1 MLKKE
6 GKNKMNNENK
16 KNNKKVL
23 KRVMFAM
30 GATALLTGGIVTST
44 ALNSYKAPQ
53 IPEANYTSMQNVDP
67 IDLGS
72 TKVSTTKL
80 ANTDVST
87 QANMDSSKKLISEA
101 NMPSFS
107 ENGGSSTKKKTG
119 KINDIPT
126 LIDFNNH
133 KPNFSNMANYYTG
146 DGLGLNSFVDWY
158 TDEEFYMSYLE
169 DNIRSI
175 FNPEGYEN
183 KKTPLSVEQLAQD
196 DLLNYTFIFRFD
208 YVAGDYTNHFVMY
221 MDFKSGKSSDGKT
234 INVIDNFNLYDDYL
248 MVLNYSNGVMTSNCS
263 NNILNLTRT
272 VSYAERDK
280 LLNYYIDA
288 NSLAIFA
295 YKKDTYNYSSLK
307 SKAYA
312 FTNNIDKVP
321 STEYKINYISP
332 RNNPYEA
339 YYEKSEL
346 QQTFTSSDDYQLSYN
361 EMIRFITKL
370 FSDDNKSNGYKDW
383 AIFSTANTYCIDRVR
398 PYMNF
403 ALFQQKYG
411 GLMEDYE
418 DGTDV
423 DIVLNSN
430 KAFNKSEVESLIS
443 YFDDSDNFTL
453 TTTFNH
459 VYDDDEGDEVEED
472 WYGKELVSGESYT
485 LYAKVQDGAGN
496 TSHQYVYFTA
506 TDVDYPTISS
516 GDIVVNV
523 DNPLTLDQIKSC
535 FKAND
540 PTEGDLTD
548 NIKFSNITYVLD
560 SNGKIAVGEYSITA
574 SVSDTAG
581 NSATVTK
588 KIHVVDITS
597 PIVAGTNFSTGNITK
612 LTDAEILKHLTYN
625 DNYYSKDNITIT
637 LSYDDYKNNYTK
649 PGKYQVGVSAKDP
662 SGNVGTTTLTITV
675 TDTTKPVITA
685 TNKTTGNSTCLS
697 QSELL
702 ALFSATDDVTASPTI
717 TIVTDNYTANY
728 RKPGSYTVIAKA
740 TDEAGNSSQATATI
754 TVTDTTAPTI
764 SAINAVVSQTYT
776 TKLTEA
782 ELKALFKVS
791 DDVTATDK
799 IVVTIVTDNYTA
811 KYNTPG
817 SYTVTAK
824 AADEAGNTAQ
834 ATVTIKVIDDIKPVI
849 VLTKEIKTTTQLAL
863 TMADIAKYVK
873 ATDAID
879 GNITP
884 QITDKDGYL
893 TKTNKVGTYNFEVTA
908 TDKSGNVAKETFV
921 IIVEDKDVPVITVSG
936 YTITAAA
943 GQVYKRS
950 DIIKFLIQTGQ
961 LSEEEADAVSVE
973 SNYFD
978 SENPE
983 AGNYELTITRA
994 DGSVQQMSLLVT
1006 ESNNDAEKNEGFF
1019 GWIKNHLAIVL
1030 TALGAVVLAALGF
1043 VFLRKKRR

>member
-6 GKNKMNNENK
+6 GKNKMKNK
-16 KNNKKVL
+16 KLSRALKV
-23 KRVMFAM
+23 
-30 GATALLTGGIVTST
+30 GAVSSLMLGGIVGT
-44 ALNSYKAPQ
+44 AAIVDTMDYKEVKDFKAEQ
-53 IPEANYTSMQNVDP
+53 
-67 IDLGS
+67 
-72 TKVSTTKL
+72 TKL
-80 ANTDVST
+80 ANVDNTDAGIVTLDLADT
-87 QANMDSSKKLISEA
+87 QTTS
-101 NMPSFS
+101 
-107 ENGGSSTKKKTG
+107 
-119 KINDIPT
+119 
-126 LIDFNNH
+126 
-133 KPNFSNMANYYTG
+133 TG
-146 DGLGLNSFVDWY
+146 DYQIKSVDNLVFAMSSIGKKYLTYSKIPAFSILTQSSSIRDLCGTYDAPSLLYEYITWANRKNSLGLGEMILGTGDIDAGNISDSQREAIGLNKDL
-158 TDEEFYMSYLE
+158 TGEMIYLAGG
-169 DNIRSI
+169 DNDC
-175 FNPEGYEN
+175 
-183 KKTPLSVEQLAQD
+183 LCLLVAD
-196 DLLNYTFIFRFD
+196 DKAN
-208 YVAGDYTNHFVMY
+208 
-221 MDFKSGKSSDGKT
+221 
-234 INVIDNFNLYDDYL
+234 
-248 MVLNYSNGVMTSNCS
+248 NCS
-263 NNILNLTRT
+263 YGYIYFEGDGNL
-272 VSYAERDK
+272 VSAFKYS
-280 LLNYYIDA
+280 Y
-288 NSLAIFA
+288 STT
-295 YKKDTYNYSSLK
+295 YK
-307 SKAYA
+307 A
-312 FTNNIDKVP
+312 
-321 STEYKINYISP
+321 
-332 RNNPYEA
+332 
-339 YYEKSEL
+339 
-346 QQTFTSSDDYQLSYN
+346 
-361 EMIRFITKL
+361 
-370 FSDDNKSNGYKDW
+370 
-383 AIFSTANTYCIDRVR
+383 YCIDYFDELLVGISFT
-398 PYMNF
+398 N
-403 ALFQQKYG
+403 ALG
-411 GLMEDYE
+411 NNATSSIEDYPQWTA
-418 DGTDV
+418 DGALSSYNV
-423 DIVLNSN
+423 NPL
-430 KAFNKSEVESLIS
+430 KEV
-443 YFDDSDNFTL
+443 L
-453 TTTFNH
+453 TTLFTPSSSQTKLCFNG
-459 VYDDDEGDEVEED
+459 VKMNDR
-472 WYGKELVSGESYT
+472 
-485 LYAKVQDGAGN
+485 
-496 TSHQYVYFTA
+496 
-506 TDVDYPTISS
+506 DYPTISA

-548 NIKFSNITYVLD
+548 KIQFSDITYKLD
-560 SNGKIAVGEYSITA
+560 TNGKIAVGEYSITA
-574 SVSDTAG
+574 SVSDTSG
-581 NSATVTK
+581 NSASVTK

-612 LTDAEILKHLTYN
+612 LTDAEILKHLTYS
-625 DNYYSKDNITIT
+625 DNYYSKDNISIT

-649 PGKYQVGVSAKDP
+649 PGDYEVRVTATDS

-697 QSELL
+697 QADLL
-702 ALFSATDDVTASPTI
+702 ALFNATDDVTSSPTI

-728 RKPGSYTVIAKA
+728 RKPGSYTIIAKA

-764 SAINAVVSQTYT
+764 SAINATKNQSYT
-776 TKLTEA
+776 AKLTEA

-824 AADEAGNTAQ
+824 ATDEAGNTAQ

-873 ATDAID
+873 ATDTID

-884 QITDKDGYL
+884 QITDKNGYL

-908 TDKSGNVAKETFV
+908 TDKAGNVAKETFV

-961 LSEEEADAVSVE
+961 LTEEEADTVSVE

-1006 ESNNDAEKNEGFF
+1006 ESNNDVEKNEGFW

>member
-23 KRVMFAM
+23 KRVMVAM

-53 IPEANYTSMQNVDP
+53 IPEANYTSLANVDNTDAG
-67 IDLGS
+67 IVTLDLADTQEASAQALS
-72 TKVSTTKL
+72 TKKYNVASYNGFKDVLGVLSGNLANGKTITTYKTKNIVEFSNVSTTKL
-80 ANTDVST
+80 ISAITYYTQKGLSVTETFGSTDNINTDWLTDEQREKFGFNISDNAMPYCYLYEYENNTVCLGF
-87 QANMDSSKKLISEA
+87 ANDPNGGTFVYIFVEDDVLLGCFH
-101 NMPSFS
+101 FS
-107 ENGGSSTKKKTG
+107 EIGLEIYDGIEVPQLDLGNFVRESIGDYPAWTSST
-119 KINDIPT
+119 
-126 LIDFNNH
+126 
-133 KPNFSNMANYYTG
+133 NYDTKNY
-146 DGLGLNSFVDWY
+146 
-158 TDEEFYMSYLE
+158 
-169 DNIRSI
+169 
-175 FNPEGYEN
+175 NP
-183 KKTPLSVEQLAQD
+183 
-196 DLLNYTFIFRFD
+196 
-208 YVAGDYTNHFVMY
+208 
-221 MDFKSGKSSDGKT
+221 FKLTYDALFGSGAWG
-234 INVIDNFNLYDDYL
+234 
-248 MVLNYSNGVMTSNCS
+248 
-263 NNILNLTRT
+263 
-272 VSYAERDK
+272 
-280 LLNYYIDA
+280 
-288 NSLAIFA
+288 
-295 YKKDTYNYSSLK
+295 
-307 SKAYA
+307 
-312 FTNNIDKVP
+312 
-321 STEYKINYISP
+321 
-332 RNNPYEA
+332 
-339 YYEKSEL
+339 
-346 QQTFTSSDDYQLSYN
+346 YQL
-361 EMIRFITKL
+361 E
-370 FSDDNKSNGYKDW
+370 G
-383 AIFSTANTYCIDRVR
+383 
-398 PYMNF
+398 NF
-403 ALFQQKYG
+403 
-411 GLMEDYE
+411 
-418 DGTDV
+418 
-423 DIVLNSN
+423 
-430 KAFNKSEVESLIS
+430 
-443 YFDDSDNFTL
+443 
-453 TTTFNH
+453 
-459 VYDDDEGDEVEED
+459 
-472 WYGKELVSGESYT
+472 
-485 LYAKVQDGAGN
+485 
-496 TSHQYVYFTA
+496 
-506 TDVDYPTISS
+506 DVDYPTISA

-548 NIKFSNITYVLD
+548 NIKFSDITYALD

-574 SVSDTAG
+574 SVSDTSG

-612 LTDAEILKHLTYN
+612 LTDAEILKHLTYS
-625 DNYYSKDNITIT
+625 DNYYPKDNINIT
-637 LSYDDYKNNYTK
+637 LSYDNYKNNYNK
-649 PGKYQVGVSAKDP
+649 PGDYQVRVTATDK

-702 ALFSATDDVTASPTI
+702 ALFNATDDVTASPTI

-764 SAINAVVSQTYT
+764 SAINATKNQSYT

-791 DDVTATDK
+791 DDVSATDK

-824 AADEAGNTAQ
+824 ATDEAGNTAQ
-834 ATVTIKVIDDIKPVI
+834 ATVTIEVIDDIKPVI

-961 LSEEEADAVSVE
+961 LTEEETDTVSVE

-1006 ESNNDAEKNEGFF
+1006 ESNNDVEKNEGFW

>member
-1 MLKKE
+1 
-6 GKNKMNNENK
+6 MNNENK

-23 KRVMFAM
+23 KRVMVAM

-53 IPEANYTSMQNVDP
+53 IPEANYVPMQNIESNNVA
-67 IDLGS
+67 S
-72 TKVSTTKL
+72 TKL
-80 ANTDVST
+80 
-87 QANMDSSKKLISEA
+87 
-101 NMPSFS
+101 
-107 ENGGSSTKKKTG
+107 
-119 KINDIPT
+119 
-126 LIDFNNH
+126 
-133 KPNFSNMANYYTG
+133 
-146 DGLGLNSFVDWY
+146 
-158 TDEEFYMSYLE
+158 
-169 DNIRSI
+169 
-175 FNPEGYEN
+175 
-183 KKTPLSVEQLAQD
+183 
-196 DLLNYTFIFRFD
+196 
-208 YVAGDYTNHFVMY
+208 
-221 MDFKSGKSSDGKT
+221 
-234 INVIDNFNLYDDYL
+234 
-248 MVLNYSNGVMTSNCS
+248 S
-263 NNILNLTRT
+263 NNEIATYATDYSADT
-272 VSYAERDK
+272 V
-280 LLNYYIDA
+280 
-288 NSLAIFA
+288 
-295 YKKDTYNYSSLK
+295 
-307 SKAYA
+307 
-312 FTNNIDKVP
+312 
-321 STEYKINYISP
+321 
-332 RNNPYEA
+332 
-339 YYEKSEL
+339 
-346 QQTFTSSDDYQLSYN
+346 
-361 EMIRFITKL
+361 
-370 FSDDNKSNGYKDW
+370 
-383 AIFSTANTYCIDRVR
+383 
-398 PYMNF
+398 
-403 ALFQQKYG
+403 YG
-411 GLMEDYE
+411 TL
-418 DGTDV
+418 V
-423 DIVLNSN
+423 DIVELEN
-430 KAFNKSEVESLIS
+430 KFREKHPNKTIYFSTRSSEYSL
-443 YFDDSDNFTL
+443 FDDSGIQISVDDFYDQYLTHYISDKISFSNIHYFNIPGLTEDDFETDFLFDTFVIAGSENYNICFNYVNDYQTLVILLMNGDDYVIYSATYNFTTGIANVYADKYDVRAKLYDSFSSSGWFQGDDQIDNISNGFL
-453 TTTFNH
+453 TNLISDLKVGLTIKES
-459 VYDDDEGDEVEED
+459 DDD
-472 WYGKELVSGESYT
+472 
-485 LYAKVQDGAGN
+485 
-496 TSHQYVYFTA
+496 
-506 TDVDYPTISS
+506 YPSISA

-540 PTEGDLTD
+540 PTEGDLT
-548 NIKFSNITYVLD
+548 NEIQFSKITYQLD

-574 SVSDTAG
+574 SVSDSSG

-612 LTDAEILKHLTYN
+612 LTDAEILKHLTYS
-625 DNYYSKDNITIT
+625 DNYYSKDDISIT

-649 PGKYQVGVSAKDP
+649 PGDYEVRVTAKDP

-685 TNKTTGNSTCLS
+685 TNKITGNSTCLS
-697 QSELL
+697 QADLL
-702 ALFSATDDVTASPTI
+702 ALFSATDDVTASPNI
-717 TIVTDNYTANY
+717 TIVTDNYTENY

-740 TDEAGNSSQATATI
+740 TDDAGNSSQATATI

-764 SAINAVVSQTYT
+764 TAINATKNQSYT

-824 AADEAGNTAQ
+824 ATDEAGNTAQ

-961 LSEEEADAVSVE
+961 LTEEEADTVSVE

-994 DGSVQQMSLLVT
+994 DGSIQQMSLLVT
-1006 ESNNDAEKNEGFF
+1006 ESNNDAATNEGFW